1 VVAVNHSDNP
11 APADDSV
18 NLYLGDGNFDF
29 NAIVPMPKELVGTT
43 SPSYIQ
49 TQQELDDMWN
59 DFNRRKVGGQLTD
72 WEQKTDK
79 PFRIG
84 ITKEYSNYLIA
95 KFGADN
101 WYNWQCSNWGT
112 KWNANDVFISDNVI
126 SFNTAWSAPVPIFV
140 ALSEKFPEVEF
151 FIQFADEDFGHNVG
165 EVSLLGGDEIDSNI
179 PDGGSEE
186 AYLLAFQIQ
195 GESDYYTW
203 DMLFDIEEDEDIDD
217 NALYKVMIGLSYEE
231 NKSVDEDFPTNV
243 LNEFLNLALA
253 DENFELATEIRDIL
267 KTKEESGEEG

>member
-1 VVAVNHSDNP
+1 MPNHTNNNLTITGPTSDVLSFVVAVNHSDNP

-79 PFRIG
+79 PLRIG

-101 WYNWQCSNWGT
+101 WYNWAHANWGT
-112 KWNANDVFISDNVI
+112 KWGAYDAGDWEIVKGNDNMHTTATINYD
-126 SFNTAWSAPVPIFV
+126 TAWCPANAFF
-140 ALSEKFPEVEF
+140 EK
-151 FIQFADEDFGHNVG
+151 A
-165 EVSLLGGDEIDSNI
+165 SKL
-179 PDGGSEE
+179 
-186 AYLLAFQIQ
+186 
-195 GESDYYTW
+195 
-203 DMLFDIEEDEDIDD
+203 
-217 NALYKVMIGLSYEE
+217 
-231 NKSVDEDFPTNV
+231 FPTLTFETEYAEEGDGLVGATSFENGEIIEACEYDWDSDEGIV
-243 LNEFLNLALA
+243 IRTRLGCEPYEGDD
-253 DENFELATEIRDIL
+253 DENLEIQLHDA
-267 KTKEESGEEG
+267 